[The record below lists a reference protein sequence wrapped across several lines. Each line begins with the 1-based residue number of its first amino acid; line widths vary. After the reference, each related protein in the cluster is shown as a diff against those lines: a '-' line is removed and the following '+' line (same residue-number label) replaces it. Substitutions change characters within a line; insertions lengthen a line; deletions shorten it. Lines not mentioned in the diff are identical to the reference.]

1 MQQYRSLLMSIMQ
14 AGSDRLRCESTALFM
29 VDPKTD
35 ELWTVVIQ
43 GSEIAEIRMP
53 TDKGIVGACLASGKP
68 ISVANVNED
77 QRFYPDVDARKIK
90 KKTQMLLAV
99 PLFDKQGKVIGVVE
113 SINKQSGEP
122 FGDHD
127 SEILAHYAA
136 EVSDVLAH
144 TGKIRPLLP
153 GIAVVSVVAVLAYVL
168 HALLPGAWPQSIGT
182 VLVAVLL
189 GITLRNSLNLPVRLE
204 PGIQFAL
211 HGVLR
216 FSIVLLGARVM
227 FGDVLTVGGKALGL
241 IVILMIAA
249 LGVAHLLAHL
259 LKVPMR
265 LATLIGVAGA
275 ICGNSAIAATAPA
288 IKAKEK
294 MLSIAI
300 AINTLLGTTAMFLYP
315 WLGLQLGMDELFFGQ
330 WAGVAI
336 NDTAQVIAASFS
348 VGPQAGEVATIV
360 KLTRNAL
367 LGLVVVLLGLAYA
380 RWARDQISGKAVP
393 LMHRLKQSVPL
404 FLIGFLAMAL
414 LNTLGFFSWVSAAV
428 HFDVQLA
435 IRWAGDV
442 LLVGALAA
450 VGLGTRLSSLRAA
463 GIAPVVIGV
472 SVSATIAVLGYLMI
486 RYVGFAV

>member
-1 MQQYRSLLMSIMQ
+1 MQQFRSLLMSIMQ

-53 TDKGIVGACLASGKP
+53 RDKGIVGACLSSGKP
-68 ISVANVNED
+68 INIANVNED
-77 QRFYPDVDARKIK
+77 PRFYGGVDARKIGN
-90 KKTQMLLAV
+90 KTKMLLAV
-99 PLFDKQGKVIGVVE
+99 PVFDQQGKVIGVVE
-113 SINKQSGEP
+113 SINKENGEP
-122 FGDHD
+122 FDD
-127 SEILAHYAA
+127 NDTETLARYAA
-136 EVSDVLAH
+136 EVSDVLAQ
-144 TGKIRPLLP
+144 TGKLRPLFS
-153 GIAVVSVVAVLAYVL
+153 GIVVVSAVALLAYVI
-168 HALLPGAWPQSIGT
+168 HALLPGAWAKSIGA

-189 GITLRNSLNLPVRLE
+189 GLTLRNSLNLPVRLE

-211 HGVLR
+211 HSILR

-249 LGVAHLLAHL
+249 FGVAHLLARVF
-259 LKVPMR
+259 KMPMR
-265 LATLIGVAGA
+265 LATLLGVAGA

-288 IKAKEK
+288 IKAKEEQ
-294 MLSIAI
+294 LSIAI
-300 AINTLLGTTAMFLYP
+300 AINTLLGTTVMFLYP
-315 WLGLQLGMDELFFGQ
+315 WLGPQIGMDDLFYGQ
-330 WAGVAI
+330 WVGVAV

-348 VGPQAGEVATIV
+348 VSPAAGEVATIV

-367 LGLVVVLLGLAYA
+367 LGLVVVVLGLAYA

-393 LMHRLKQSVPL
+393 LTKRLKQSVPL
-404 FLIGFLAMAL
+404 FLLGFLAMAL
-414 LNTLGFFSWVSAAV
+414 LNTFGFFSSVSAV
-428 HFDVQLA
+428 VGYDVQN
-435 IRWAGDV
+435 IIKTVGDV

-472 SVSATIAVLGYLMI
+472 SVSATIGVLGYLMI